1 MRKKLLILDRDGTL
15 NLDIDGYS
23 HNIRSCF
30 LFDDVYKLFS
40 SIDTL
45 INICVVTNQSG
56 IGRGYFTSLEMQ
68 KFNEKINFLIR
79 SKTKHKGISK
89 FFFCPHL
96 PSDECECRKPKK
108 KLIID
113 ALDFFNCDAKE
124 ALLIGDKESD
134 YLAGVNAGVE
144 SLLLIR
150 SAKEYQLKILKNK
163 YNITHSL
170 DSRVCQKMLFI

>member
-1 MRKKLLILDRDGTL
+1 MKKKLLILDRDGTL
-15 NLDIDGYS
+15 NLDNEGYS
-23 HNIRSCF
+23 YNIRSCI

-56 IGRGYFTSLEMQ
+56 IGRGYFKSQDMQ
-68 KFNEKINFLIR
+68 KFNERINFLIK
-79 SKTKHKGISK
+79 SKTRHEGISK

-96 PSDECECRKPKK
+96 PSDYCECRKPKK
-108 KLIID
+108 KLIIE
-113 ALDFFNCDAKE
+113 ALKFFNCDAKE

-134 YLAGVNAGVE
+134 YFAGLNAGVE

-150 SAKEYQLKILKNK
+150 SEKEYKVKKNQRKYKIIN
-163 YNITHSL
+163 SL
-170 DSRVCQKMLFI
+170 NSKVCERLLFN

>member
-1 MRKKLLILDRDGTL
+1 MNKKLLILDRDGTL
-15 NLDIDGYS
+15 NIDEEGYS
-23 HNIRSCF
+23 YSIRSCI

-56 IGRGYFTSLEMQ
+56 IGRGFFNSRDMQ
-68 KFNEKINFLIR
+68 KFNERINSLIR
-79 SKTKHKGISK
+79 SETKHKGISK

-96 PSDECECRKPKK
+96 PTDECECRKPKK
-108 KLIID
+108 KLIIE
-113 ALDFFNCDAKE
+113 ALNFFNCDSKD

-134 YLAGVNAGVE
+134 YLAGSNAGVE

-150 SAKEYQLKILKNK
+150 SEEEYKIKQHARK
-163 YNITHSL
+163 FNIIKSL
-170 DSRVCQKMLFI
+170 DDNICKKMLFT